1 MKTTPPW
8 WLSIDL
14 LGGLIFILAGQRAFE
29 TTFLK
34 TPLTVLGLLA
44 VAVAVGW
51 RVLGYLSSRGEKR
64 RIERI
69 TLLCYAAAVAG
80 LLGYFFTTDTG
91 NSLLGIS
98 EEGQAKFNTAVSVL
112 WVLAIVCSMVPLVL
126 IEATRGFGI
135 IQAVGDIEDTVDTFR
150 VREMA
155 SSGLTIA
162 LALGFLMVTCNVASE
177 KNVRKDVSYFKTSM
191 PGTAVTNIV
200 KTGFNETLK
209 VILFFPKN
217 NEVGAEVEAYFKELD
232 SKTGGKL
239 DVERADR
246 MIRPQ
251 LAKDYKVSSDGTIV
265 LIKGG
270 AVAEPNEDGK
280 DGADGEDKEAKG
292 EGSNLKSENIRI
304 SDDIDRA
311 RKSELRELDG
321 KVEKALLQLVR
332 AKKVAYMTT
341 GHGELNDAESAGPLE
356 FNPALKASHIRKLLG
371 ALNYRVKNFDGLGK
385 PVPDDCD
392 ILLVL
397 APAKPLL
404 DEELAAIDDYLAR
417 GGSVLIGLDPLR
429 EARLGVLQG
438 RLGVQLNADGP
449 LTDDKEYMR
458 RRGAVSDRRLILTNQ
473 FSSHASV
480 SSLSR
485 GSARSGILLV
495 NAGSLENA
503 DFTTGAKKPKRTYVV
518 RSMASSFRDLNNN
531 FQFDKDTEKRNRYN
545 VVAAIEDPD
554 AKPEKLAEGQKPKGM
569 RAVVIADAELFTDPL
584 LLQVPK
590 AMALM
595 ADSIKWL
602 GGEEQFQGTVENEK
616 DVKIEQTQSEDAVW
630 FWISIV
636 GVPLIIFGIG
646 MLMMGL
652 RRRRFR
658 RNS

>member
-1 MKTTPPW
+1 MAIDLKKALWAPPW

-14 LGGLIFILAGQRAFE
+14 LVGLVLILAGRRAFD
-29 TTFLK
+29 TTFLGK
-34 TPLTVLGLLA
+34 PFTLIGIGAVLAA
-44 VAVAVGW
+44 VIW
-51 RVLGYLSSRGEKR
+51 RVLGYLGAEGEKR

-69 TLLCYAAAVAG
+69 TLICYVGAFVA
-80 LLGYFFTTDTG
+80 LIGYFLTTSSG

-98 EEGQAKFNTAVSVL
+98 EEGKAKFNTAVTVL
-112 WVLAIVCSMVPLVL
+112 WVIAIGCSVVPLVL
-126 IEATRGFGI
+126 IEAVRGFGI
-135 IQAVGDIEDTVDTFR
+135 NAVSGTIRDSVDAFR
-150 VREMA
+150 ARELA
-155 SSGLTIA
+155 ASGLTVA

-191 PGTAVTNIV
+191 PGTAVTNII
-200 KTGFNETLK
+200 KSGFNEKLK
-209 VILFFPKN
+209 VLLFFPEN
-217 NEVGAEVEAYFKELD
+217 NEVGAEVAAYFKELD
-232 SKTGGKL
+232 AKTGGKL

-246 MIRPQ
+246 LIRPQ
-251 LAKDYKVSSDGTIV
+251 LAKDYKVSSDGTVV
-265 LIKGG
+265 LIKG
-270 AVAEPNEDGK
+270 AKPPPEDDK
-280 DGADGEDKEAKG
+280 GEEAAKG
-292 EGSNLKSENIRI
+292 DNLGKSENIRI
-304 SDDIDRA
+304 SDEIDRA
-311 RKSELRELDG
+311 RKSELREFDG
-321 KVEKALLQLVR
+321 KVEKALLKLIR

-341 GHGELNDAESAGPLE
+341 GHGELNDEKSAGPLE

-392 ILLVL
+392 ILLVM

-404 DEELAAIDDYLAR
+404 PEELNAIDEYLAR
-417 GGSVLIGLDPLR
+417 GGSLLIGLDPER

-438 RLGVQLNADGP
+438 RLGVQLNADGA
-449 LTDDKEYMR
+449 LTDDKEFMR
-458 RRGAVSDRRLILTNQ
+458 RRGRISDRRLILTNQ

-480 SSLSR
+480 TSLSR

-495 NAGSLENA
+495 NAGSLDNA

-518 RSMASSFRDLNNN
+518 RSMASSFRDTNNN
-531 FQFDKDTEKRNRYN
+531 FTFDKDTEKRDRYN

-554 AKPEKLAEGQKPKGM
+554 AKPEKPVEGQKPKGM

-602 GGEEQFQGTVENEK
+602 GGEEEFQGTVEDEK
-616 DVKIEQTQSEDAVW
+616 DVKIEQSQSEDAVW

-636 GVPLIIFGIG
+636 GVPLLIFGIG

-652 RRRRFR
+652 RRRRTR
-658 RNS
+658 RRS